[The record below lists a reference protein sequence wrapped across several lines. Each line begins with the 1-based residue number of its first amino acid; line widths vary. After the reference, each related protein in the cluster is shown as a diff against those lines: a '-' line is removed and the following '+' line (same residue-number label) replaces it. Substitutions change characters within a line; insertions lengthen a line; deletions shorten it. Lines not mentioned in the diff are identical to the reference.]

1 MEGPATRLA
10 IGLAAIALLL
20 SACAT
25 HESPVP
31 VEASNYFGPPIVL
44 KPAGAGSSAPFA
56 SPTGGAATTGDTRGV
71 LSHTAS
77 VISTESTTVVSG
89 RGAND
94 AKPEPNANPTAAA
107 LAFFNQKRAEVGLP
121 AVAFDA
127 EIAHAASEHAHY
139 LTLNGAAGH
148 DEVEGRPGFT
158 GIDATARVRRHT
170 DVYGASEVLSV
181 FNNRAT
187 QREALEQIF
196 DSPYHRG
203 SIFFDWVRGGA
214 AMESANRSITVVDFA
229 DIGHALADNELIA
242 WPRDG
247 QTDVPASWTD
257 NEVPD
262 PLGPGSAYRGQD
274 VGYPITLSGG
284 ASAHIDLRTLE
295 LRDDKGHLVPC
306 HIAPLTAA
314 DSGRNTAV
322 CTPYKPL
329 ASGTV
334 YTVHATGRL
343 SQISRFSNAPF
354 ALDWHFTTRA
364 SGSYLHVAGQG
375 VRNAD

>member
-1 MEGPATRLA
+1 MAPGHGAGDTVS
-10 IGLAAIALLL
+10 GG
-20 SACAT
+20 
-25 HESPVP
+25 
-31 VEASNYFGPPIVL
+31 ASN
-44 KPAGAGSSAPFA
+44 
-56 SPTGGAATTGDTRGV
+56 AAAV
-71 LSHTAS
+71 
-77 VISTESTTVVSG
+77 
-89 RGAND
+89 
-94 AKPEPNANPTAAA
+94 A

-127 EIAHAASEHAHY
+127 GIAHAASEHAHY

-203 SIFFDWVRGGA
+203 SIFFDWVRGGG

-247 QTDVPASWTD
+247 QTDAPASWTD

-262 PLGPGSAYRGQD
+262 PLGPGGAYRGQE

-295 LRDDKGHLVPC
+295 LRDAKGHLVPC

-329 ASGTV
+329 ASGET
-334 YTVHATGRL
+334 YSVHATGRL

-375 VRNAD
+375 ARNAD